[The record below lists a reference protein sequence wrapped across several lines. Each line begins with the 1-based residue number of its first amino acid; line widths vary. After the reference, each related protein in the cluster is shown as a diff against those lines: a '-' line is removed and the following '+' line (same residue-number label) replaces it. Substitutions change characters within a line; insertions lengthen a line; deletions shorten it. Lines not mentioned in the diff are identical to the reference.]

1 MDVQQSIE
9 RSAPL
14 LELPKSCKTEDQLGL
29 DASTLSKIAD
39 GSRERNRRPLATAVA
54 DLRWR
59 RRCAVQLVL
68 KSAYF
73 IRPDPVVRWGLTT
86 VSRDRTAR
94 AVGYRVAILVA

>member
-14 LELPKSCKTEDQLGL
+14 LELPKRLETEDQLGL
-29 DASTLSKIAD
+29 DASTFSKIAD
-39 GSRERNRRPLATAVA
+39 GSTVRKHRLLRAAVA

-68 KSAYF
+68 QSMYAGE
-73 IRPDPVVRWGLTT
+73 PDPLQI
-86 VSRDRTAR
+86 ACR
-94 AVGYRVAILVA
+94 ANE